1 MKMINRKLQ
10 DEVKLNNARFRNREF
25 MEQKKAKALHKLVR
39 WDEYRV
45 KKAEVIELYY
55 AAR

>member
-1 MKMINRKLQ
+1 MINRKLQ
-10 DEVKLNNARFRNREF
+10 EDVKLNNARFRNKEL

-45 KKAEVIELYY
+45 KKAEIIEMY
-55 AAR
+55 